1 MFFIIGKNFRW
12 CFQVQSSQ
20 HFCFSARKNAV
31 ELKNYLEQAVVPMF
45 CNASMTAS
53 DEQRLKL
60 DKLLKL
66 WESKANY
73 MAPETVN
80 KLRQPITSYQQFK
93 ADQLT
98 KFAGEVAHFTQ
109 QTKATYDGYQT
120 QHQAFVCHAMQ
131 QIMEL
136 NQQVLELQ
144 KKQALEAQVSTYF
157 IIIIIYV

>member
-1 MFFIIGKNFRW
+1 MYHLKFSGL
-12 CFQVQSSQ
+12 
-20 HFCFSARKNAV
+20 SARKNAV

-45 CNASMTAS
+45 CNASMMAS
-53 DEQRLKL
+53 DEQCLKL

-73 MAPETVN
+73 MAGETVN
-80 KLRQPITSYQQFK
+80 KLRQPVASYQQFK
-93 ADQLT
+93 ADQLA

-144 KKQALEAQVSTYF
+144 KKQTMEAQVGTYLL
-157 IIIIIYV
+157 INL